1 MNARQPVALSERRAP
16 RDEGSGLLLALT
28 AAAFIAAL
36 GAGLIA
42 LASAETTLTASVS
55 EGHELGYAAESGLER
70 GMAALR
76 LTPWN
81 LALSGAAGPAFQGA
95 GPAAR
100 PTGAAVNL
108 PAETARVQAEA
119 DALWGAGRVVW
130 RLYGNGPVSAI
141 SGQPDPG
148 RDVYVVLWIA
158 DDPIEGDADPATDT
172 NATVL
177 LRSTAF
183 GTGRTERTATATI
196 AHDNPAVGGGQ
207 IPSQGGMRV
216 ITWREKR

>member
-1 MNARQPVALSERRAP
+1 MKACQPVALSERGAP

-55 EGHELGYAAESGLER
+55 EGHELGYGAESGLER

-108 PAETARVQAEA
+108 PAETARQLVARKARRDYTDATADLQEA
-119 DALWGAGRVVW
+119 DTEYQRRVRQLYLDLCQRDPAW
-130 RLYGNGPVSAI
+130 RMVPVVQEQTGVRPIDDIA
-141 SGQPDPG
+141 
-148 RDVYVVLWIA
+148 RDV
-158 DDPIEGDADPATDT
+158 
-172 NATVL
+172 
-177 LRSTAF
+177 LRHASA
-183 GTGRTERTATATI
+183 
-196 AHDNPAVGGGQ
+196 
-207 IPSQGGMRV
+207 
-216 ITWREKR
+216 